1 MGISTPF
8 FVTHVRI
15 IASTRSTAAYAHRFG
30 AAYYALLPSRREGGA
45 REFGHAFTP
54 DHFRRGASRVVSCY
68 ALFK

>member
-15 IASTRSTAAYAHRFG
+15 IASTKSTAACARRFG
-30 AAYYALLPSRREGGA
+30 PSCYALLPSRREGGA

-54 DHFRRGASRVVSCY
+54 EES
-68 ALFK
+68 LE